1 MYWSGSRAMTDQAMD
16 DGLEELEVED
26 TPAKGK
32 SGKLKKLLLFVVAP
46 IVVVAA
52 LGAGAFVM
60 LGSES
65 TGTGEAEE
73 DTARAPTH
81 APIFYDLPDMLVNLN
96 GSGRKLN
103 FLKINVSLEVENEED
118 IPMLKSMLPR
128 IIDNFQVYLR
138 ELRIEDLRGSEGIYR
153 LREEL
158 LRRVNM
164 AVQPIRVNDVLFKE
178 MLVQ

>member
-1 MYWSGSRAMTDQAMD
+1 MTDRTME
-16 DGLEELEVED
+16 DGLEELEVEEA
-26 TPAKGK
+26 PAKGK
-32 SGKLKKLLLFVVAP
+32 GGKLKKLLLFVVAP
-46 IVVVAA
+46 LVLVVA
-52 LGAGAFVM
+52 LGAGAFIM

-65 TGTGEAEE
+65 DGMAEGE
-73 DTARAPTH
+73 TPRQPTH

-103 FLKINVSLEVENEED
+103 FLKINVSLEVESEED
-118 IPMLKSMLPR
+118 IPALKSMLPR
-128 IIDNFQVYLR
+128 IVDNFQVYLW